1 MNLQNMKRKTIGFIA
16 FILLAGSILAQDL
29 DLSKL
34 TPEQMEEYRKAKS
47 STTASNPLTL
57 KEQEQVNKR
66 KIAVG
71 APELTEPEA
80 EDSVFGASL
89 FSRSNPTFEPN
100 LNVPTPKNYIVGA
113 FDELIVDIS
122 GMYEANYKLK
132 VSPDGSI
139 RIPNV
144 GPVQVAGQSIESAT
158 RAIKG
163 RLSKIYSGVNDGS
176 TRVGLTLGGNIRS
189 IRVMVIGEANRPG
202 TYTLPSLAT
211 AFNALYACG
220 GPGEMGSMR
229 DIRVIRDNKVVA
241 KIDVYR
247 FLMEGKLDNN
257 IPLQDDDVI
266 RIEPYRLRVRMNG
279 AVKHVGLFEALEGE
293 TLKDL
298 IGYAGG
304 FTDKAYK
311 NTITAFRLTEKGKTV
326 VDVPESF
333 LASFLIKSGDSFKVT
348 ETYDKFDNRVD
359 IEGSI
364 FRPGAYALEPGMTV
378 KQLIAKAD
386 GLRENAYRKMAEI
399 NRKKEN
405 QVPEI
410 LGFNLGDLMEDKI
423 ADIPLQKDDSVQIF
437 SLFDFR
443 LEETVSIS
451 GAVKEPGT
459 FPMIENITLKDLIF
473 KAKGFMDMAATESV
487 ELVRVIKDAKVLSN
501 TDEKTVVLKFAMDK
515 DLNFLKDNKDVQL
528 MPGDQVIV
536 RYTPGYEGIRMVKI
550 DGEVLQPGSY
560 TITSK
565 SERISD
571 LVRRSGGFTKYA
583 YPVGAYL
590 IRYEKSN
597 DVEKKLLK
605 KMAENVKKQLSSQ
618 TEGSIDA
625 NLLKT
630 VDPNSSDQ
638 MSDIKKVQDKL
649 SGSGVVDSIF
659 NEEGIVGINLKDIV
673 ANPGGKNDLYLEEG
687 DVLYVPRELQTVRV
701 MGEVLFPTYV
711 RYDKYQSFG
720 DYISNAGGYSERAN
734 RKSAFVLYAN
744 GTAKSTQ
751 RFLGFYSYPPV
762 FPGARIVIPEKPTEI
777 KSKMTTGETISMFT
791 SIATVA
797 ALIYSIIR

>member
-1 MNLQNMKRKTIGFIA
+1 MKRKTILFLA
-16 FILLAGSILAQDL
+16 FLLLTGTLSAQVY

-34 TPEQMEEYRKAKS
+34 TPEQVEAYRNMK
-47 STTASNPLTL
+47 STTTAANPLNT
-57 KEQEQVNKR
+57 KEQEQVSKR
-66 KIAVG
+66 KISVET
-71 APELTEPEA
+71 PELREPQA
-80 EDSVFGASL
+80 EDSVFGVGL

-100 LNVPTPKNYIVGA
+100 LNIPTPKNYVLGA

-132 VSPDGSI
+132 VSPDGNV

-158 RAIKG
+158 RLIKG

-176 TRVGLTLGGNIRS
+176 TRVSLTLGGNIRS

-220 GPGEMGSMR
+220 GPGVMGSMR

-241 KIDVYR
+241 KIAVYR

-257 IPLQDDDVI
+257 IALQDEDVI
-266 RIEPYRLRVRMNG
+266 RVEPYGIRVQMNG
-279 AVKHVGLFEALEGE
+279 AIKHEGLFEAVEGE

-333 LASFLIKSGDSFKVT
+333 QSSFLLKSGDSFKVT
-348 ETYDKFDNRVD
+348 ETYDKFDNKVD

-410 LGFNLGDLMEDKI
+410 LGFNLGDLMDDKI
-423 ADIPLQKDDSVQIF
+423 ADIPLQKDDSVHIF
-437 SLFDFR
+437 NLFDFR
-443 LEETVSIS
+443 LKESVSIS

-459 FPMIENITLKDLIF
+459 FPMVDNITLKDLIF
-473 KAKGFMDMAATESV
+473 KAKGFADMAATGSV
-487 ELVRVIKDAKVLSN
+487 VLVRVIKDPKVLYN
-501 TDEKTVVLKFAMDK
+501 TDEKTTVIKFAMDK
-515 DLNFLKDNKDVQL
+515 DLNFLNGDKDVPL
-528 MPGDQVIV
+528 MSGDQVIV
-536 RYTPGYEGIRMVKI
+536 RYTSGYEGIRMVRI
-550 DGEVLQPGSY
+550 DGEVVQPGSY
-560 TITSK
+560 SITSK

-571 LVRRSGGFTKYA
+571 LIKRSGGFTKYA
-583 YPVGAYL
+583 YPMGAYL
-590 IRYEKSN
+590 IRYEKTN

-605 KMAENVKKQLSSQ
+605 KMAENVKRQLASE
-618 TEGSIDA
+618 TEGNIDA

-630 VDPNSSDQ
+630 VNPKSADQ
-638 MSDIKKVQDKL
+638 VGDIKKVQDNL
-649 SGSGVVDSIF
+649 SGSNVVDSIF
-659 NEEGIVGINLKDIV
+659 NEEGMVGINLKDIMV
-673 ANPGGKNDLYLEEG
+673 HAGGKNDLYLEEG
-687 DVLYVPRELQTVRV
+687 DLLYVPRELQTVRV
-701 MGEVLFPTYV
+701 MGEVLFPTFV
-711 RYDKYQSFG
+711 RYDKYMPFN
-720 DYISNAGGYSERAN
+720 DYISNAGGYSDRAN

-744 GTAKSTQ
+744 GTAKSTKS
-751 RFLGFYSYPPV
+751 FLGFHKYPQV

-797 ALIYSIIR
+797 ALIYSILR

>member
-1 MNLQNMKRKTIGFIA
+1 MKRKTITFIA
-16 FILLAGSILAQDL
+16 FFLLAGAISAQDL

-34 TPEQMEEYRKAKS
+34 TPEQMDAYRNMKS
-47 STTASNPLTL
+47 STTTSTQQKVNE
-57 KEQEQVNKR
+57 KEQEQVIKR
-66 KIAVG
+66 KISVE
-71 APELTEPEA
+71 APELEEPLA

-89 FSRSNPTFEPN
+89 FNRLNPTFEPN
-100 LNVPTPKNYIVGA
+100 LNVPTPKNYVLGA
-113 FDELIVDIS
+113 FDEVIVDIS
-122 GMYEANYKLK
+122 GLYEANYKLK

-144 GPVQVAGQSIESAT
+144 GPVKVAGQSIESAT
-158 RAIKG
+158 RAVKG

-220 GPGEMGSMR
+220 GPGLMGSMR

-247 FLMEGKLDNN
+247 FLMEGILDNN
-257 IPLQDDDVI
+257 IDLQDDDVI

-293 TLKDL
+293 TLQDL
-298 IGYAGG
+298 MGYAGG

-333 LASFLIKSGDSFKVT
+333 LASFLLKSGDSFKVT

-364 FRPGAYALEPGMTV
+364 IRPGAYALELGMTV
-378 KQLIAKAD
+378 KQLIVKAD

-405 QVPEI
+405 GVPEI
-410 LGFNLGDLMEDKI
+410 LGFNLGDLLEDKT
-423 ADIPLQKDDSVQIF
+423 ADIPLQKDDSVQIY

-459 FPMIENITLKDLIF
+459 FPMIDNITLKDLIF
-473 KAKGFMDMAATESV
+473 KAKGFTDMAATESV
-487 ELVRVIKDAKVLSN
+487 ELVRVIKDPKVLFN
-501 TDEKTVVLKFAMDK
+501 TDEKTVVMKFAMDK

-528 MPGDQVIV
+528 KSGDQIIV
-536 RYTPGYEGIRMVKI
+536 RFTSGYEGIRMVKI
-550 DGEVLQPGSY
+550 DGEVIQPGSY
-560 TITSK
+560 NITSK

-571 LVRRSGGFTKYA
+571 LIKRSGGFTKYA
-583 YPVGAYL
+583 YPIGAYL

-605 KMAENVKKQLSSQ
+605 KMAENVKKQLESQ
-618 TEGSIDA
+618 SENNIDA

-630 VDPNSSDQ
+630 GEPKSLEQV
-638 MSDIKKVQDKL
+638 SDIKKAKDKL
-649 SGSGVVDSIF
+649 SGSGVADSIF
-659 NEEGIVGINLKDIV
+659 NEEGIVGINLKDIM
-673 ANPGGKNDLYLEEG
+673 ANPRGKNDLYLEEG
-687 DVLYVPRELQTVRV
+687 DVIYVPRELQTVRV

-711 RYDKYQSFG
+711 RYDKYMSF
-720 DYISNAGGYSERAN
+720 DNYIGNAGGYSERAN

-744 GTAKSTQ
+744 GTAKSTKS
-751 RFLGFYSYPPV
+751 FLGFHRYPPV

-777 KSKMTTGETISMFT
+777 KSRMTTGEVISMFT